1 MFNEL
6 VSNAMHSTPQGFVG
20 VSLIFVYFCV
30 IVATA
35 FYRIKKAITCTTKR
49 RRLPGL
55 SPFSPNPDQERIE
68 WISFPSG
75 GLCSASPIRT
85 DWRNSQPFCTP
96 TAWSSSPPAGH
107 AEIP

>member
-35 FYRIKKAITCTTKR
+35 FY
-49 RRLPGL
+49 L
-55 SPFSPNPDQERIE
+55 SLIH
-68 WISFPSG
+68 I
-75 GLCSASPIRT
+75 
-85 DWRNSQPFCTP
+85 
-96 TAWSSSPPAGH
+96 
-107 AEIP
+107 

>member
-35 FYRIKKAITCTTKR
+35 FIVSKKAITCTTKR

-55 SPFSPNPDQERIE
+55 SLSRPTRIRSE
-68 WISFPSG
+68 SNGFPSHQAG
-75 GLCSASPIRT
+75 SAQRHP
-85 DWRNSQPFCTP
+85 
-96 TAWSSSPPAGH
+96 
-107 AEIP
+107 

>member
-35 FYRIKKAITCTTKR
+35 FYRKR
-49 RRLPGL
+49 RSHAPLRGDAFPASPL
-55 SPFSPNPDQERIE
+55 SRPTRIRSE
-68 WISFPSG
+68 SNGFPSHQAG
-75 GLCSASPIRT
+75 SAQRHP
-85 DWRNSQPFCTP
+85 
-96 TAWSSSPPAGH
+96 
-107 AEIP
+107 